1 MINNCN
7 IKVNSLPA
15 TQPKVT
21 DILPGQI
28 WRDGHLN
35 HSNRLLLVLDS
46 KSNRIVCQN
55 LQTGIIRSVRREQF
69 NRGRTGFFFAANLS
83 GIIDMFQNYNQVTN

>member
-7 IKVNSLPA
+7 IKVNSLSA

-28 WRDGHLN
+28 WRDGHCN
-35 HSNRLLLVLDS
+35 HPNRLLLVLDS
-46 KSNRIVCQN
+46 QYYIVCQN

-69 NRGRTGFFFAANLS
+69 NRGKTGFFFAANLS
-83 GIIDMFQNYNQVTN
+83 DILDMFLKYNQVTN